1 MKLLFVHGAERLKE
15 DRLGNLYTDGS
26 YSKESWERYLSI
38 SNNFST
44 IFRKE
49 EKIYET
55 EYAKQKFQYFDKDR
69 INFIKIPNLTS
80 SISSFLNIK
89 KRKITEKIIK
99 NAVLENDFLIAR
111 LPSSAGYIA
120 IEYAQKY
127 NKSYLIELVGCPWD
141 ALWYHSWQG
150 KLVTPFMWYAT
161 KKAVKNAP
169 YVLYVT
175 NEFLQRRYPS
185 TGKTIGCSNV
195 ELPTIDE
202 SVLEVRLH
210 KIKQMT
216 KHKPIVLGTTA
227 AVDVRYKGQEYV
239 IQAIANLNKQ
249 GYKFEYRLVGGG
261 DRARLQSIAEKYGAA
276 DQVIFEGSVP
286 HEKVFE
292 YLDNIDIYVQPSKTE
307 GLPRALI
314 EAMSRGCPC
323 IGSNA
328 GGIPELLDNA
338 VIFSRGNV
346 KELATILAGF
356 DTEKMVEQAKR
367 NFEFSKGYAKDVIET
382 RRNKFLQDFV
392 ESVKNS

>member
-141 ALWYHSWQG
+141 AFWNHSWKG
-150 KLVTPFMWYAT
+150 KLVAPFMWHAT

-175 NEFLQRRYPS
+175 NKFLQRRYPC
-185 TGKTIGCSNV
+185 TGITIGCSNV
-195 ELPTIDE
+195 ALPTLYE
-202 SVLEVRLH
+202 SVLDARLH
-210 KIKQMT
+210 KIKQIT

-227 AVDVRYKGQEYV
+227 VVDVRYKGQEYV
-239 IQAIANLNKQ
+239 IQAIAELNRQ
-249 GYKFEYRLVGGG
+249 GYNFEYRLVGGG
-261 DRARLQSIAEKYGAA
+261 DKARLQSIAEKYGVA
-276 DQVIFEGSVP
+276 DKVIFEGSIP
-286 HEKVFE
+286 HERVFD
-292 YLDNIDIYVQPSKTE
+292 YLDSIDIYVQPSKTE

-328 GGIPELLDNA
+328 GGIPELLDNYH
-338 VIFSRGNV
+338 IFSSGNV
-346 KELATILAGF
+346 QELANILASF
-356 DTEKMVEQAKR
+356 DTEKMIKQAKR
-367 NFEFSKGYAKDVIET
+367 NFEFSKEYAKEVIET
-382 RRNKFLQDFV
+382 RRNEFFKQFA
-392 ESVKNS
+392 ESVKNL